1 VSITTTA
8 GETFTAA
15 ESRELARLILK
26 RWGGD
31 PAAAACAWRR
41 LMQNNCTDE
50 AFADLASID
59 CSVCG
64 GQGWGDGSA
73 ALRRDGRGSTECLG
87 CNGTGR
93 VLP

>member
-26 RWGGD
+26 RWGND
-31 PAAAACAWRR
+31 LAAAACAWRR
-41 LMQNNCTDE
+41 LMQNNCTD
-50 AFADLASID
+50 AGFADLAAID
-59 CSVCG
+59 C
-64 GQGWGDGSA
+64 
-73 ALRRDGRGSTECLG
+73 
-87 CNGTGR
+87 GTGR